1 MRDAKLLAYADAVN
15 DEPVA
20 GMGLRERKKLAARE
34 ALSWAAVR
42 LATERGLEN
51 VRVEDIAA
59 EVGVS
64 ARTFNNY
71 FPSKEAAICA
81 FGTGRQTRIL
91 EGFRAR
97 PVDEPLWDALIAVV
111 AEQFVLHSGPDREF
125 VSRVRLMMSTPSIMG
140 EYLKSNIS
148 TERKLAEEI
157 ARRIGADAEVDL
169 YPRLV
174 AGVVGA
180 TARVALDFWLHTEPG
195 RPFLPMLTGALRQAS
210 AGLPVP
216 DTFPAAPVAADP
228 PLIPRESVC

>member
-1 MRDAKLLAYADAVN
+1 
-15 DEPVA
+15 
-20 GMGLRERKKLAARE
+20 MGLRERKKRAARE

-51 VRVEDIAA
+51 VRVEEIAA

-71 FPSKEAAICA
+71 FPSKEAAVCS
-81 FGTGRQTRIL
+81 FGNERHTRIV
-91 EGFRAR
+91 EGLRSR
-97 PVDEPLWDALIAVV
+97 PADEPLWESLIAVV
-111 AEQFVLHSGPDREF
+111 AEQFSRHGGPDREF

-140 EYLKSNIS
+140 EFLKSNVS
-148 TERKLAEEI
+148 AERRLADEI
-157 ARRIGADAEVDL
+157 ARRLGADAEVDL

-180 TARVALDFWLHTEPG
+180 TSRIALDFWLHTEPG
-195 RPFLPMLTGALRQAS
+195 RPFLPMLTDALRQAS

-216 DTFPAAPVAADP
+216 DTFPAAPAAADP